1 MHFQVITQC
10 AQTLKNFD
18 VCLDKAEQFARM
30 KGFESNLL
38 LNSRLAPDMMPLV
51 TQIQS
56 ACDNLKLGAAW
67 LSGQTY
73 PQSTDDELT
82 VRDLRARIRQTVEY
96 VDGISEGEYEKAGE
110 QRIRIFSAPGKVIK
124 GDDYLLQMTV
134 PNVMFHVAMAYAI
147 LRKSGVDVGKMDFLG
162 SINLVSV

>member
-10 AQTLKNFD
+10 ARTLKNFG

-38 LNSRLAPDMMPLV
+38 LSGRLAPDMMPLV

-56 ACDNLKLGAAW
+56 ACDYLKLGAAW
-67 LSGQTY
+67 LSGQAY
-73 PQSTDDELT
+73 PQSSDDELT
-82 VRDLRARIRQTVEY
+82 VDDLRVRIRQTVEY
-96 VDGISEGEYEKAGE
+96 VEKISEGEYKKAGE
-110 QRIRIFSAPGKVIK
+110 QRIKIFWAPGKVVN

-147 LRKSGVDVGKMDFLG
+147 LRKRGVDVGKMDFLG